1 MSAFERWIFMES
13 NANVNNTILVIDD
26 DRNILA
32 IIELYLKKAG
42 FTVHTCA
49 DGNTALAMFHEI
61 RPALVVLDVMLP
73 GKDGWE
79 VLHDIRK
86 ESETPVIMLT
96 AKGET
101 GDRVQGLELGADD
114 YIPKPFDAKELIARI
129 KAVLRRS
136 TPVDPERSISMPGLS
151 VSLENYSVVL
161 DGRQLEMPPK
171 EIELLYF
178 LASHEGKVFTREQL
192 LEQVW
197 GFDFFGDS
205 RTVDVHVKRIREK
218 IGENHVW
225 QLKTVWGVGY
235 KFERE

>member
-1 MSAFERWIFMES
+1 MDKD
-13 NANVNNTILVIDD
+13 NKNTILVIDD

-42 FTVHTCA
+42 YEVKTCERG
-49 DGNTALAMFHEI
+49 DTALQAFKDYNPVLI
-61 RPALVVLDVMLP
+61 VLDVMLP
-73 GKDGWE
+73 GLDGWG
-79 VLHDIRK
+79 VLSKIRA
-86 ESETPVIMLT
+86 ESEVPVIMLT
-96 AKGET
+96 AKGDT
-101 GDRVQGLELGADD
+101 NDRIQGLDLGADD
-114 YIPKPFDAKELIARI
+114 YIAKPFDAKELLARV

-136 TPVDPERSISMPGLS
+136 AVQEAEKAIVLDGLTI
-151 VSLENYSVVL
+151 SLENYSVVL
-161 DGRQLEMPPK
+161 DGKQIDMPPK

-178 LASHEGKVFTREQL
+178 LASRDGKVFTREQL

-218 IGENHVW
+218 LGEREAW

-235 KFERE
+235 KFEIAR

>member
-1 MSAFERWIFMES
+1 ME
-13 NANVNNTILVIDD
+13 NNTILVIDD

-42 FTVHTCA
+42 FQVYTCA
-49 DGNTALAMFHEI
+49 DGTSALAAFHET
-61 RPALVVLDVMLP
+61 RPSLVVLDIMLP
-73 GKDGWE
+73 GRDGWA
-79 VLHDIRK
+79 VLHDIRM

-96 AKGET
+96 AKGDT

-114 YIPKPFDAKELIARI
+114 YIAKPFDAKELIARI

-136 TPVDPERSISMPGLS
+136 TPSEPERTINLPGLT
-151 VSLENYSVVL
+151 VSLENYAVTL

-178 LASHEGKVFTREQL
+178 LASHPGKVFTREQL

-218 IGENHVW
+218 LGDNHEW
-225 QLKTVWGVGY
+225 ELRTVWGVGY
-235 KFERE
+235 KFEQK

>member
-1 MSAFERWIFMES
+1 ME
-13 NANVNNTILVIDD
+13 NNTILVIDD

-42 FTVHTCA
+42 FQVYTCA
-49 DGNTALAMFHEI
+49 DGISALAAFHETK
-61 RPALVVLDVMLP
+61 PSLVVLDIMLP
-73 GKDGWE
+73 GRDGWA
-79 VLHDIRK
+79 VLHDIRM
-86 ESETPVIMLT
+86 ESDTPVIMLT
-96 AKGET
+96 AKGDT

-114 YIPKPFDAKELIARI
+114 YISKPFDAKELIARI

-136 TPVDPERSISMPGLS
+136 TPAEPERTINLPGLT
-151 VSLENYSVVL
+151 VSLENYAVTL

-178 LASHEGKVFTREQL
+178 LASHTGKVFTREQL

-218 IGENHVW
+218 LGENHEW
-225 QLKTVWGVGY
+225 ELRTVWGVGY
-235 KFERE
+235 KFEQK

>member
-1 MSAFERWIFMES
+1 ME
-13 NANVNNTILVIDD
+13 NNTILVIDD

-42 FTVHTCA
+42 FQVYTCA
-49 DGNTALAMFHEI
+49 DGTSALAAFHETK
-61 RPALVVLDVMLP
+61 PSLVVLDIMLP
-73 GKDGWE
+73 GRDGWA
-79 VLHDIRK
+79 VLHDIRM

-96 AKGET
+96 AKGDT

-114 YIPKPFDAKELIARI
+114 YISKPFDAKELIARI

-136 TPVDPERSISMPGLS
+136 TPTEPARTIALPGLT
-151 VSLENYSVVL
+151 VSLENYAVTL

-178 LASHEGKVFTREQL
+178 LASHTGKVFTREQL

-218 IGENHVW
+218 LGDDHEW
-225 QLKTVWGVGY
+225 ELRTVWGVGY
-235 KFERE
+235 KFEQK

>member
-42 FTVHTCA
+42 FPVHTCA

-96 AKGET
+96 ASDFASPALTERESSDT
-101 GDRVQGLELGADD
+101 
-114 YIPKPFDAKELIARI
+114 PSKPGTFSTRSSSLQIQTKCSSASRI
-129 KAVLRRS
+129 
-136 TPVDPERSISMPGLS
+136 S
-151 VSLENYSVVL
+151 VSDTAPL
-161 DGRQLEMPPK
+161 P
-171 EIELLYF
+171 
-178 LASHEGKVFTREQL
+178 FTGTPLTDE
-192 LEQVW
+192 
-197 GFDFFGDS
+197 S
-205 RTVDVHVKRIREK
+205 IT
-218 IGENHVW
+218 
-225 QLKTVWGVGY
+225 
-235 KFERE
+235 

>member
-1 MSAFERWIFMES
+1 MD
-13 NANVNNTILVIDD
+13 NNTILVIDD

-42 FTVHTCA
+42 YQVYTCA
-49 DGNTALAMFHEI
+49 DGTSAMAAFHETK
-61 RPALVVLDVMLP
+61 PSLVVLDIMLP
-73 GKDGWE
+73 GRDGWA
-79 VLHDIRK
+79 VLHDIRM

-96 AKGET
+96 AKGDT

-114 YIPKPFDAKELIARI
+114 YISKPFDAKELIARI

-136 TPVDPERSISMPGLS
+136 TPVEPERTIALPGLT
-151 VSLENYSVVL
+151 VSLENYAVTL

-178 LASHEGKVFTREQL
+178 LASHTGKVFTREQL

-218 IGENHVW
+218 LGDNHEW
-225 QLKTVWGVGY
+225 ELRTVWGVGY
-235 KFERE
+235 KFEQK

>member
-1 MSAFERWIFMES
+1 M
-13 NANVNNTILVIDD
+13 
-26 DRNILA
+26 
-32 IIELYLKKAG
+32 
-42 FTVHTCA
+42 
-49 DGNTALAMFHEI
+49 ALAAFHET

-73 GKDGWE
+73 GRDGWS
-79 VLHDIRK
+79 VLHDIRM

-96 AKGET
+96 AKGDT

-114 YIPKPFDAKELIARI
+114 YVSKPFDAKELIARI

-136 TPVDPERSISMPGLS
+136 VPVEPERTIQLEGLS
-151 VSLENYSVVL
+151 VSLENYAVQL
-161 DGRQLEMPPK
+161 DGRPLEMPPK

-178 LASHEGKVFTREQL
+178 LASHSGKVFTREQL

-218 IGENHVW
+218 LGDSHPW

-235 KFERE
+235 KFEKQ